1 MLNWQ
6 FWLFHKISFFSEFQS
21 ESISYNAESSLQMF
35 YWNRH
40 FTLKNA
46 IPLFLQR
53 NIYIFFSQFALQF
66 VLCLLWFTIS
76 AEPHDLLSVL
86 RVKFSILS
94 HYFFTCFALFFFF
107 FPTIFT
113 HPRAIF
119 CLIFFFSSAF
129 ALKLRDRLWA
139 VHQRNILLLS
149 LIIANVTAH

>member
-86 RVKFSILS
+86 RMKFSILS

-107 FPTIFT
+107 FLLFSPILEPF
-113 HPRAIF
+113 F
-119 CLIFFFSSAF
+119 VWFFFFFSICFKTQGQIVSSTSE
-129 ALKLRDRLWA
+129 KHSSI
-139 VHQRNILLLS
+139 VINNS
-149 LIIANVTAH
+149 